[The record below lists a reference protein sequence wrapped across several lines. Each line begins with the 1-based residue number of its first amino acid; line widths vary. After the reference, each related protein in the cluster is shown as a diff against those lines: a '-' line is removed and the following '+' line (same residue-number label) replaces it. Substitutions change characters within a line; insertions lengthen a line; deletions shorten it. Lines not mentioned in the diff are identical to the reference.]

1 MIKTKAGKEAFL
13 KEIIVMDKT
22 HPTLAVRIWDKE
34 LSERAAQWIPKKTS
48 NQIWNYTTKL

>member
-1 MIKTKAGKEAFL
+1 LIKTKIGREVFL

-22 HPTLAVRIWDKE
+22 YPTLDVRIWDRE

-48 NQIWNYTTKL
+48 K